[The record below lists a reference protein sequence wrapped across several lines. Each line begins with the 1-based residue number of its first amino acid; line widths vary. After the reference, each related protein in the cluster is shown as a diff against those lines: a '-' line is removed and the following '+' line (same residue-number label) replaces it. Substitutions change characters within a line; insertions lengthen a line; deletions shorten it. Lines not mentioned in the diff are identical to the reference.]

1 MAILNCVE
9 ISNQNKLFNILPK
22 LCKNLAN
29 KFMDTLA
36 EFGVKWTHVNMGKLF
51 PQSDL
56 DQLILGAMCKQASKG
71 VELQCKREYWG
82 ENSEA
87 RATAIHMLTAE
98 ERKGLPTNNLN
109 AERYLAKF
117 GYLAS
122 QSAQHSNKLFK
133 AKRIKDDLML
143 IDSNEDIQKTRVQ
156 SSQNPAR
163 HGGDLDSG
171 LKTAKQ
177 HRLRENLKKIVRA
190 KYFID
195 QLFARCKE
203 HGGPVTS
210 TKELQSLVQRKSPDL
225 KVYLRKKFS
234 IKK

>member
-1 MAILNCVE
+1 MAFLNCVE

-22 LCKNLAN
+22 LCKDLAN

-36 EFGVKWTHVNMGKLF
+36 EFGVKWTHVNTGKLL

-56 DQLILGAMCKQASKG
+56 NQLILGEMCKQASKG

-87 RATAIHMLTAE
+87 RATAIHILTAE

-143 IDSNEDIQKTRVQ
+143 IDSNDDIQKAESKV
-156 SSQNPAR
+156 
-163 HGGDLDSG
+163 
-171 LKTAKQ
+171 LKT
-177 HRLRENLKKIVRA
+177 
-190 KYFID
+190 
-195 QLFARCKE
+195 
-203 HGGPVTS
+203 
-210 TKELQSLVQRKSPDL
+210 LQDMEVIWTLD
-225 KVYLRKKFS
+225 
-234 IKK
+234 